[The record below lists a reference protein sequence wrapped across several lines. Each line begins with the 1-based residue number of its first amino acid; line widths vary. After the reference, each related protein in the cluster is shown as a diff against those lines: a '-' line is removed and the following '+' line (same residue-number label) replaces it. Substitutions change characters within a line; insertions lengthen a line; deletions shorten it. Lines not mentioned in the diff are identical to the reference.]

1 MRRPVFS
8 AMQLGAQEWLKYF
21 AAFDL
26 TVPSIV
32 LVFEISNRYL
42 LRLVYSSPGL
52 SVRPVYSTMRS
63 PRLIAS
69 SANTPSPVRER
80 PTLRAKRD
88 SMRRFFLAVFF
99 IAPIKP
105 HRRIPARARLH
116 YPVRMHQLS
125 WCPDSRGIQ
134 PTLCPTKSVSSLRVV
149 SGANQMNSGAS
160 SRNESA
166 SSGRPAATEGAEIG
180 RAHV

>member
-8 AMQLGAQEWLKYF
+8 ARQLGAQEWLKYF

-26 TVPSIV
+26 MVPSIV
-32 LVFEISNRYL
+32 LVREISNRYL

-52 SVRPVYSTMRS
+52 SVRPVYSTMRT
-63 PRLIAS
+63 PRLIGW

-88 SMRRFFLAVFF
+88 SMRRFFFFAVFF

-105 HRRIPARARLH
+105 DRSIPAR
-116 YPVRMHQLS
+116 
-125 WCPDSRGIQ
+125 
-134 PTLCPTKSVSSLRVV
+134 
-149 SGANQMNSGAS
+149 
-160 SRNESA
+160 
-166 SSGRPAATEGAEIG
+166 GRCDL
-180 RAHV
+180 

>member
-8 AMQLGAQEWLKYF
+8 AVQFAAQEWLKYL

-32 LVFEISNRYL
+32 FLREISNRYL

-52 SVRPVYSTMRS
+52 SVRPVYSTIRT
-63 PRLIAS
+63 PRLIGS
-69 SANTPSPVRER
+69 SAKTPRPVRER

-88 SMRRFFLAVFF
+88 SMRRFFFFAVFF

-105 HRRIPARARLH
+105 YRPISARPGSTLSSTNKRHRARA
-116 YPVRMHQLS
+116 
-125 WCPDSRGIQ
+125 
-134 PTLCPTKSVSSLRVV
+134 
-149 SGANQMNSGAS
+149 
-160 SRNESA
+160 
-166 SSGRPAATEGAEIG
+166 
-180 RAHV
+180 

>member
-8 AMQLGAQEWLKYF
+8 ARQFGAQEWLKYF
-21 AAFDL
+21 AALDL

-42 LRLVYSSPGL
+42 LRLGYSSPGL
-52 SVRPVYSTMRS
+52 RGRPGYSTMR
-63 PRLIAS
+63 PPCLIGS

-88 SMRRFFLAVFF
+88 SMRRFFFAVFF

-105 HRRIPARARLH
+105 HRSIPARG
-116 YPVRMHQLS
+116 
-125 WCPDSRGIQ
+125 GIM
-134 PTLCPTKSVSSLRVV
+134 P
-149 SGANQMNSGAS
+149 GWNY
-160 SRNESA
+160 
-166 SSGRPAATEGAEIG
+166 
-180 RAHV
+180 